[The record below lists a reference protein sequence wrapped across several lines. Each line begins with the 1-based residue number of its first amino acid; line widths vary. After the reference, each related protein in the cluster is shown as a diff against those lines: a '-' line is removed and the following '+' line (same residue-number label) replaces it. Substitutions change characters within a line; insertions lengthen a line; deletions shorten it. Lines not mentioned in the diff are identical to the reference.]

1 MSSNEN
7 KESKGESFIPAI
19 SEFSGDGFEK
29 SPENILDLLETNLP
43 RYQTGS
49 PEDPSRGYT
58 DFDLM
63 DCPQEIRHVIGQ
75 EVNNVVKITHKKES
89 YGTSKAYIHGEISEV
104 HTIDFEYVNAYWIGN
119 IVVFEGSK
127 SSVSTVQNDIQRH
140 LFNVLRIQNIKLDPS
155 IYRRL
160 EDFPLKYVEGLQL
173 NETLSMS
180 IEGADDISQMR
191 IYGRDSSDEYDRY
204 LPKHGKISYLMGE
217 FQFHDYQILT
227 DISEDLIHI
236 RKYNKKETDEGEE
249 NPISED
255 SRLFVILAFLRRLI
269 EISRTKGGK

>member
-1 MSSNEN
+1 
-7 KESKGESFIPAI
+7 
-19 SEFSGDGFEK
+19 
-29 SPENILDLLETNLP
+29 
-43 RYQTGS
+43 
-49 PEDPSRGYT
+49 
-58 DFDLM
+58 
-63 DCPQEIRHVIGQ
+63 
-75 EVNNVVKITHKKES
+75 
-89 YGTSKAYIHGEISEV
+89 
-104 HTIDFEYVNAYWIGN
+104 
-119 IVVFEGSK
+119 
-127 SSVSTVQNDIQRH
+127 
-140 LFNVLRIQNIKLDPS
+140 
-155 IYRRL
+155 
-160 EDFPLKYVEGLQL
+160 
-173 NETLSMS
+173 MS